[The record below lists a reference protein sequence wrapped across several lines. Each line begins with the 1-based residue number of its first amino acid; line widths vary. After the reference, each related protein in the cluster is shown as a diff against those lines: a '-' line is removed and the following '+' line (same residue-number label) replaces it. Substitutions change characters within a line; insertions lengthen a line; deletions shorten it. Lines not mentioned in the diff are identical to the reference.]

1 MSEPSFRKLEVEAVR
16 GLKWWDLSS
25 PSPAALPGSQG
36 HRARP
41 GCVPRALPWAS
52 PLGLVAGLQQA
63 GAVPLRRRLVSR
75 VLPSSGLRNI
85 SGSASLQRQRER
97 RRPRWRS
104 PRLLHAEAAARGG
117 REPLR
122 LEAPGPPLGSEC
134 SRVGSG
140 EGAGPPRRSLRAGGG
155 VPVLLAGLLQGGSP
169 LCWQNSPTGP
179 STEVQPVS
187 PIPGSATGCW
197 EMETELQRTSTP
209 SPLPG
214 PSSFSWPL
222 LRENQKKRAQPGFSS
237 RLMWIPLLANR
248 GSVL

>member
-1 MSEPSFRKLEVEAVR
+1 MPF
-16 GLKWWDLSS
+16 

-41 GCVPRALPWAS
+41 GCAPRALPWAS

-75 VLPSSGLRNI
+75 VLPGSGLRNI
-85 SGSASLQRQRER
+85 SGSASLQRHRER
-97 RRPRWRS
+97 RRPCWRS
-104 PRLLHAEAAARGG
+104 AWLLHAEAAARGG
-117 REPLR
+117 REPLL

-134 SRVGSG
+134 SPVESG

-155 VPVLLAGLLQGGSP
+155 LPVPRAGLLRGGSP
-169 LCWQNSPTGP
+169 LRWQNSPTGP
-179 STEVQPVS
+179 STETQPVF

-197 EMETELQRTSTP
+197 EMEVELQKTSTP

-222 LRENQKKRAQPGFSS
+222 PRENQKRAQPGLTS
-237 RLMWIPLLANR
+237 RLTSVPLLGNR